1 MMQSTLIESKGECEM
16 GRISMPQGKGSQMHN
31 RREYY
36 KNGKDTPA
44 NIDALKSYENITLVD
59 RDIKDAY
66 REIFG
71 DALQSYNER
80 QKRSDRKID
89 NYYDHILKS
98 KNGEKPFYEDV
109 VQWGKME
116 DFKDEYTRQTAKECL
131 VEYVNTF
138 EAENPNLK
146 LIGAYIH
153 MDEASPHLHLDYIPV
168 ADGYTRGLEVRN
180 SLDRAMKQM
189 GYVPEKES
197 RQNNATKMWKEH
209 ERERFSDIC
218 RERGLEVEQERQA
231 RGSLSVDEYKEA
243 KESMLGELEKQ
254 RSDLAFENFVAQG
267 TLKKLQKEKA
277 AAKKENAELKDM
289 NAQMTSDMLKKQDQL
304 DKIRD
309 DISDALSQ
317 NSQLGFDNAVLSM
330 DNDALVEQNK
340 ELSQKNEELDTR
352 LGDMK
357 SQEAHLE
364 REHAERVNSIAET
377 EKRLNEACTS
387 LDEVQKNHTELVLQN
402 KELLQQNEELDR
414 RNKSERKKQQQL
426 SDENKKYVE
435 YVKNNKTRADGI
447 KTTIEVR
454 AAQLKE
460 LNDKYN
466 EAVKVVEKHDKLKN
480 EIQELQA
487 ELGITKK
494 SQNQEIE
501 YQKVPFSD
509 KVIVDK
515 TVLEYARI
523 GIEIEK
529 QSTDL
534 AELQRQ
540 GKEIIKEAK
549 TQATEIIKDAE
560 KSANK
565 LKTSQNIEVAKLQA
579 KLDKY
584 ERAFSERELSERLKA
599 LSRNR
604 SKEHINERER

>member
-1 MMQSTLIESKGECEM
+1 MIQSTLIESKGECEM

-44 NIDALKSYENITLVD
+44 NIDVSKSYENITLVD

-89 NYYDHILKS
+89 DYYDHILKS

-218 RERGLEVEQERQA
+218 RERGLEVEQERKA

-243 KESMLGELEKQ
+243 KESMLGELEEQ
-254 RSDLAFENFVAQG
+254 RSELVFENF
-267 TLKKLQKEKA
+267 TTKMSLKKLQIEKA
-277 AAKKENAELKDM
+277 AAEKK
-289 NAQMTSDMLKKQDQL
+289 
-304 DKIRD
+304 
-309 DISDALSQ
+309 
-317 NSQLGFDNAVLSM
+317 
-330 DNDALVEQNK
+330 NK
-340 ELSQKNEELDTR
+340 ELDTEIS
-352 LGDMK
+352 DMK
-357 SQEAHLE
+357 SQKAHLE
-364 REHAERVNSIAET
+364 RERTEMINSIAKT
-377 EKRLNEACTS
+377 EKCLDEAYTA
-387 LDEVQKNHTELVLQN
+387 LDEVSAKNEALISKHD
-402 KELLQQNEELDR
+402 ELLQQNEELDQ
-414 RNKSERKKQQQL
+414 RNKSEREKQKQL
-426 SDENKKYVE
+426 RDENKKYIE
-435 YVKNNKTRADGI
+435 YVEKNKIRADGI

-454 AAQLKE
+454 AAQLKALE
-460 LNDKYN
+460 DKYN
-466 EAVKVVEKHDKLKN
+466 EAVKVVEEHDKLKN

-494 SQNQEIE
+494 SRNQELD
-501 YQKVPFSD
+501 YQKIAFSD
-509 KVIVDK
+509 KVKVDK

-523 GIEIEK
+523 GKEIKEQSTELAKSQKTAKSIIEK
-529 QSTDL
+529 
-534 AELQRQ
+534 
-540 GKEIIKEAK
+540 AK
-549 TQATEIIKDAE
+549 SQATEIIKDAE

-584 ERAFSERELSERLKA
+584 ERAFSERELNERLKA